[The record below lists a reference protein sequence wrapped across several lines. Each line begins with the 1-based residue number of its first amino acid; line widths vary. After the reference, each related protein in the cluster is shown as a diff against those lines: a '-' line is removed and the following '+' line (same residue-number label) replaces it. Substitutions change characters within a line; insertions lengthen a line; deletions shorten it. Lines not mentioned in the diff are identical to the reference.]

1 MLRPFG
7 KAFLPISKKNRAEHR
22 AKQKW
27 VTRPRLTS
35 CSSSLLL
42 LVSMSKQE
50 NTGKVVEG
58 QREYRVTIKNKCSCP
73 QADVKV
79 RCFGVNSVEPLDKS
93 KIRPLDSDL
102 CIITDGKPITKG
114 TPVIFTYAFQT
125 PQSFPVIS
133 AKPRC

>member
-1 MLRPFG
+1 MG
-7 KAFLPISKKNRAEHR
+7 YAAKANILLFLAAIIGFHVQTGDAANGCQLSDI
-22 AKQKW
+22 
-27 VTRPRLTS
+27 LI
-35 CSSSLLL
+35 L
-42 LVSMSKQE
+42 QE

-58 QREYRVTIKNKCSCP
+58 QREYRVTIKKKCSCP